1 MGTNG
6 ADEVMICSDEGD
18 TAETTV
24 EIKIKT
30 LDSQTFTLRVNKYM
44 PVPALKEQIATVTGV
59 LSEQQRL
66 ICRGK
71 VLKDDQLLSAYHV
84 EDGHTLHLVV
94 RQPEPSPSPLT
105 GGNESAPDHQ
115 ANDLNAGATPVAHSI
130 VLGTFDIADQGDG
143 AIQDLNR
150 IVSAVLS
157 SVGLGSASMGTEVPV
172 TAGSSLNAHGRTD
185 ANSMPSSVQL
195 QPEQG
200 SPRAPFDPV
209 QGPFRIPAAVP
220 LTPLPGVIPD
230 SVATLSQYLSHMRQD
245 FSADAGTNNNNNSQ
259 VGGNGIGTVDY
270 LGQRPGSV
278 SGGFPMP
285 ANLAEVL
292 RSSRQ
297 ILLENVGSSLS
308 QLAGQLEGE
317 ATLTDPL
324 ARMGVQTTANRTG
337 ILLQNLGAFLLE
349 LGRTTMTLRMGR
361 EPSEAMVN
369 SGPAVFIS
377 PSGPNPMMV
386 QPVPFQPGSS
396 FGANPMGAW
405 RGPRSSVG
413 TTVGSGFLPRNI
425 DIRIRTGASVSSTG
439 NLEQRENSSRQQPSG
454 ETEHSR
460 SSATGVR
467 VVPVRT
473 VVAALPASVS
483 HPTPPDRS
491 GSPVGVFYPLFARFQ
506 NLSSSQLNNSRGSG
520 QPHHGGPDASQSP
533 LGHDQNNGT
542 VSSES
547 GLRSTNSTSNN
558 GADTANASAPVEGQ
572 NREGS
577 TSRPPQPSTDAS
589 RGTNS
594 NPHDP
599 PNRLEQ
605 LLHTIFPGNQVH
617 VTDISIQGPVPE
629 HTQPVHRIVER
640 AVLDDASRAAIS
652 GLMRQIMP
660 RISQSLN
667 RESGQSSFSNI
678 GSSASGRSDVVNR
691 QSRNT
696 NGEVRPQTPQMGSSR
711 PRDESDNSS
720 ETQRSGRQHPS
731 DESPQD
737 SKRQKRE

>member
-491 GSPVGVFYPLFARFQ
+491 G
-506 NLSSSQLNNSRGSG
+506 
-520 QPHHGGPDASQSP
+520 
-533 LGHDQNNGT
+533 HDQNNGT